1 MAEMTLPPVEVT
13 NWTDWYKLW
22 ALANRYGLLAGKNWS
37 QPTDAETYKA
47 LVQIINDAL
56 NGTTG
61 GNLLP
66 AVGQG
71 STLLP
76 AVAEGGQQAL
86 IAVTPTDPS
95 TVGTISAQ
103 PIEGIV
109 TGGGAIGSVIAT
121 VPQGSY
127 GAVKKSVALISIA
140 SILGTSILAFQM
152 AQDKIEDLEF
162 SLDPYTDDDG
172 NVMTYTD
179 ENGKTYLPRDAIEAV
194 RQKMIEMGVY
204 ASGTYECTEEISGG
218 TTYLP
223 VSKAELGSYIQRPD
237 GANQYG
243 YLLDK
248 CYAISS
254 AGKLRYA
261 FLADNSGST
270 TPLIDGEYTAFL
282 DTDGNFYY
290 MVVCSNQVSYDVT
303 ILEYDPATGTYSPL
317 GGGGADTGIRLEHD
331 GDIFYYRTIGS
342 ITGTNYEVLN
352 TARRPYTTSERKKLA
367 ITIRHG
373 NFIGGS
379 GVEGI
384 TPQQDAT
391 VPSDPTQ
398 TLEDYFPTWTGQG
411 KVFNTIKKGVDG
423 TIESIGEATFL
434 PATLKDTQPIVE
446 GTTMNQTEAQD
457 GTGQDD
463 PDITDDILPAI
474 KELLEKIVNSPDIP
488 TPTIPAGDSGDT
500 PPAEPPVI
508 SGSANGLW
516 AIYNPTLAQVQNFGA
531 YLWSEN
537 ILDQITRMFNSPIDA
552 VIGFHMIYCTPIKGP
567 TQNIKCG
574 YLDTGVASITVA
586 NQYATIDC
594 GTIDVPE
601 YYGTVLDYIST
612 RLALYLPFIGIVPLS
627 TAVCMGS
634 RLQVIYRIDVLT
646 GTCLAQVK
654 VIKESSN
661 AVMYAFEGNCAVQ
674 IPLTATT
681 YTGTVSALINSV
693 SAGLSVFMGDYISA
707 GQDMSEAVS
716 GVMSKAG
723 VKQSG
728 SLGANAGALGIRIPY
743 LIITHPA
750 AYDAIKYNTQYGY
763 PLNQTAIL
771 GSLSGYTKVKDIHL
785 AGIPCTDDELEQ
797 IERLL
802 KDGVIIN

>member
-22 ALANRYGLLAGKNWS
+22 ALANRYGLLAGKNWQ

-66 AVGQG
+66 AIGQS
-71 STLLP
+71 STVLP

-109 TGGGAIGSVIAT
+109 TGGGTIGSVIAT
-121 VPQGSY
+121 IPQGSY
-127 GAVKKSVALISIA
+127 GAVKKSVALLSIA
-140 SILGTSILAFQM
+140 SILGSSILGFQL

-179 ENGKTYLPRDAIEAV
+179 ENGKTYLPHDAIEAV
-194 RQKMIEMGVY
+194 RQKLIEMGAYNTGQEECVEPPSGVTISYAQYPIVRGAIEQITINGTTWYYNPDSYEDQGDGKSYAGFSVRPDYITSYMNTGRPNDGFNATAAYSSNVTGLQTCLFRIMSDSSVEIRGANSITVNSFYPSEAPDRVVY
-204 ASGTYECTEEISGG
+204 YADRQSGYVSGRTYTALSAIQNTTANKLSAEIAWLLKYGTFSGG
-218 TTYLP
+218 
-223 VSKAELGSYIQRPD
+223 E
-237 GANQYG
+237 
-243 YLLDK
+243 
-248 CYAISS
+248 
-254 AGKLRYA
+254 
-261 FLADNSGST
+261 
-270 TPLIDGEYTAFL
+270 
-282 DTDGNFYY
+282 
-290 MVVCSNQVSYDVT
+290 
-303 ILEYDPATGTYSPL
+303 
-317 GGGGADTGIRLEHD
+317 
-331 GDIFYYRTIGS
+331 
-342 ITGTNYEVLN
+342 
-352 TARRPYTTSERKKLA
+352 
-367 ITIRHG
+367 
-373 NFIGGS
+373 

-384 TPQQDAT
+384 TIQQGAT
-391 VPSDPTQ
+391 VPSDSTQ

-423 TIESIGEATFL
+423 VIESIGETTFL

-446 GTTMNQTEAQD
+446 GTTMDQTEAQD

-474 KELLEKIVNSPDIP
+474 KELLEKITNSPDIP

-567 TQNIKCG
+567 AQNIKCG
-574 YLDTGVASITVA
+574 YLDTGVSSIIVA

-601 YYGTVLDYIST
+601 YYGTVLDYTAT
-612 RLALYLPFIGIVPLS
+612 RLALYLPFIGIVPLD
-627 TAVCMGS
+627 TAVCMGAS
-634 RLQVIYRIDVLT
+634 LKVIYRIDVLT

-654 VIKESSN
+654 VIKQNSD

-681 YTGTVSALINSV
+681 YTGTVSALINTV
-693 SAGLSVFMGDYISA
+693 SAGLSVYMGDYISA
-707 GQDMSEAVS
+707 GQDLSEAVS
-716 GVMSKAG
+716 GAMSKAG

-750 AYDAIKYNTQYGY
+750 SYDAMRYNTQYGF
-763 PLNQTAIL
+763 PLNETVTL

-785 AGIPCTDDELEQ
+785 SGIPCTDDELEQ